1 MHTGLPDSLVLAMSY
16 GGVGA
21 EGVDLIWRGATAAP
35 LAGQA
40 TVRMAYAGAPD
51 DRTMPIWPVTALLFF
66 SADDYRSSF
75 IAELSGTMDWQRGEM
90 RVAGLVTDGTVVNTR
105 VEQVLRLRDGKE
117 NGSLTLRFIP
127 GSPRA
132 IAGLTIED

>member
-1 MHTGLPDSLVLAMSY
+1 MFAVSY

-21 EGVDLIWRGATAAP
+21 EGVDLIWHGTTATP

-51 DRTMPIWPVTALLFF
+51 DHAMPVWPVTALLFF

-75 IAELSGTMDWQRGEM
+75 VAELSGTMDWQRGEM
-90 RVAGLVTDGTVVNTR
+90 RVGGLVTDGIVANTR
-105 VEQVLRLRDGKE
+105 LEQVLRLRDGKR
-117 NGSLTLRFIP
+117 NGSLTLRFLP
-127 GSPRA
+127 GTAGS
-132 IAGLTIED
+132 IAALTAQD